1 MIYINDE
8 EYPFAEEESL
18 ETILLQ
24 LNIYASTG
32 TAVAINN
39 VVIPKI
45 EWNNYLIND
54 NDEIIIIKATQG
66 G

>member
-8 EYPFAEEESL
+8 EYPFAEEKSL

-24 LNIYASTG
+24 LNFYTSTG
-32 TAVAINN
+32 IAVAINN